1 VRQFNPAASAGG
13 MRVAE
18 INQESVEKESGYSG
32 FERILFFATPILFT
46 IILLAVL
53 LTMFNTNWR
62 NQMIAL
68 AENIPIVN
76 QWISSNKNT
85 AAGHKPD
92 KEMKENKNVQKEQA
106 EQITELKSLLASK
119 DADLRNLADSRKT
132 LEEQVANLNKEIK
145 DLRAEQ
151 REEQLTEEQYAKQ
164 VKDLANLYAKM
175 TPSKAAPIME
185 NLAVEELVLVLNAM
199 KQEERAKILEKM
211 NPKVAA
217 DASIRLKDVKL
228 VDNLE
233 VRALQ
238 ARLKKNEVQQESHN
252 GLDQTQLSQ
261 TFASMTPKNAASFL
275 LEIAKISA
283 EKTLNVLNTVDDATR
298 SRLLNATTEEDK
310 EVTAKLVSKLL
321 PSK

>member
-1 VRQFNPAASAGG
+1 

-53 LTMFNTNWR
+53 LTLFNTNWR
-62 NQMIAL
+62 NHMIAL

-76 QWISSNKNT
+76 QWISSDKDT
-85 AAGHKPD
+85 AEGQEPD
-92 KEMKENKNVQKEQA
+92 KEKKENKNVQKEQE
-106 EQITELKSLLASK
+106 EQIAELKALLASK

-132 LEEQVANLNKEIK
+132 IEEQVENLNKEIK

-151 REEQLTEEQYAKQ
+151 REEQLTEEQYAQQ

-175 TPSKAAPIME
+175 TPSKSAPILE
-185 NLAVEELVLVLNAM
+185 NLAIEELVLVLDAM
-199 KQEERAKILEKM
+199 KQEDRAKILEKM

-217 DASIRLKDVKL
+217 DASIQLKDVKPA
-228 VDNLE
+228 DNLE
-233 VRALQ
+233 IRALQ
-238 ARLKKNEVQQESHN
+238 ARLKKNEASQESHN
-252 GLDQTQLSQ
+252 GLDQTRLSQ
-261 TFASMTPKNAASFL
+261 TFASMTPKSAASIL
-275 LEIAKISA
+275 LETAKISA

-298 SRLLNATTEEDK
+298 SRLLNAMTEEDK
-310 EVTAKLVSKLL
+310 EATAKLVSKLF

>member
-1 VRQFNPAASAGG
+1 

-18 INQESVEKESGYSG
+18 MNQESVEKESGYSG
-32 FERILFFATPILFT
+32 FERFLFFATPILFT

-53 LTMFNTNWR
+53 LTLFNTNWR

-76 QWISSNKNT
+76 QWISS
-85 AAGHKPD
+85 D
-92 KEMKENKNVQKEQA
+92 KDKAEGKEPGKAKKENKNIQKEQE
-106 EQITELKSLLASK
+106 EQIAELKALLASK
-119 DADLRNLADSRKT
+119 DADLRNLADARKT

-145 DLRAEQ
+145 DLRAE
-151 REEQLTEEQYAKQ
+151 RHEEQVTEEQYAQQ

-175 TPSKAAPIME
+175 MPSKSAPILE
-185 NLAVEELVLVLNAM
+185 NLATEELVLVLDAM
-199 KQEERAKILEKM
+199 KQEDRAKILEKM

-217 DASIRLKDVKL
+217 DASIRLKDVKPA
-228 VDNLE
+228 DNLE

-238 ARLKKNEVQQESHN
+238 ARLKKNEASKEAHN

-261 TFASMTPKNAASFL
+261 TFASMTPKSAASIL
-275 LEIAKISA
+275 LETAKISP
-283 EKTLNVLNTVDDATR
+283 EKALNVLNTVDDATR
-298 SRLLNATTEEDK
+298 SRLLNAMTEEDK
-310 EVTAKLVSKLL
+310 EATAKLVSKLL

>member
-1 VRQFNPAASAGG
+1 

-18 INQESVEKESGYSG
+18 MNQESMEKESGYSG
-32 FERILFFATPILFT
+32 FERFLFFATPILFT

-53 LTMFNTNWR
+53 LTLFNANWR

-76 QWISSNKNT
+76 EWISS
-85 AAGHKPD
+85 D
-92 KEMKENKNVQKEQA
+92 KDKAEGKEPGKAKKENKNIQKEQE
-106 EQITELKSLLASK
+106 EQIAELKALLASK
-119 DADLRNLADSRKT
+119 DADLRNLADARKT

-145 DLRAEQ
+145 DLRAER
-151 REEQLTEEQYAKQ
+151 REEQVTEEQYAQQ

-175 TPSKAAPIME
+175 MPSKSAPILE
-185 NLAVEELVLVLNAM
+185 NLATEELVLVLDAM
-199 KQEERAKILEKM
+199 KQEDRAKILEKM

-217 DASIRLKDVKL
+217 DASIRLKDVKPA
-228 VDNLE
+228 DNLE

-238 ARLKKNEVQQESHN
+238 ARLKKNEATKEAHN

-261 TFASMTPKNAASFL
+261 TFSSMTPKSAASIL
-275 LEIAKISA
+275 LETAKISP
-283 EKTLNVLNTVDDATR
+283 EKALNVLNSVDDATR
-298 SRLLNATTEEDK
+298 SRLLNAMTEEDK
-310 EVTAKLVSKLL
+310 QATAKLVAKLL